1 MKLILREDVPD
12 VGSAGQTIEVKN
24 GFGRNYLLPRNL
36 AILATKANLKAI
48 DEIQKQSELR
58 MKKLRKGAEIIKEK
72 IEKLSLS
79 FEVNVG
85 EDDKLFGSVTNA
97 DIAERLKAEGV
108 IVDKRSIQLEAP
120 IKVLG
125 VYTAPIKIEKE
136 VIANLKFWVIKQS

>member
-12 VGSAGQTIEVKN
+12 LGAAGQTVEVKN

-36 AILATKANLKAI
+36 AIPATKANLKAI
-48 DEIQKQSELR
+48 GEIQKQAELR

-72 IEKLSLS
+72 IENLSLS
-79 FEVNVG
+79 FEVKVG

-97 DIAERLKAEGV
+97 DLAQRLKTEGV
-108 IVDKRSIQLEAP
+108 IVDKRSIELEAP

>member
-12 VGSAGQTIEVKN
+12 VGLAGQTIEVKS

-36 AILATKANLKAI
+36 AIPATKANLKAI
-48 DEIQKQSELR
+48 GEIQKQAELR
-58 MKKLRKGAEIIKEK
+58 MKKLRKGAELIKEK

-97 DIAERLKAEGV
+97 DIAERLKAEGI
-108 IVDKRSIQLEAP
+108 IVDKRSIELESP
-120 IKVLG
+120 IKILG

-136 VIANLKFWVIKQS
+136 VIANFKFWVIKQS